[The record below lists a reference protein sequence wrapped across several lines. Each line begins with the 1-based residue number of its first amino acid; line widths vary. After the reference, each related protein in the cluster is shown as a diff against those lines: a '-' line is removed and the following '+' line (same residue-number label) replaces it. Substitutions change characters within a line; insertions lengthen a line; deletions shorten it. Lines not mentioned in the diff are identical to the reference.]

1 MFAVIRRS
9 FALNPHLLFTS
20 LDSPNS
26 RSETIEAITKTEDPQ
41 VQSPYLNLIPFGIYR
56 HARVLLLVPIFK
68 LGLNLFSIFYFLAG
82 ILWPGSM
89 HSYRCPWAFKWHL
102 LIPIN
107 VQLAIPQSDRMVA
120 TSYSFSLKRSIG

>member
-1 MFAVIRRS
+1 MHLELQAQRMFALIRRS
-9 FALNPHLLFTS
+9 FALNPHRLLFTS

-41 VQSPYLNLIPFGIYR
+41 VQSPYLNL
-56 HARVLLLVPIFK
+56 
-68 LGLNLFSIFYFLAG
+68 
-82 ILWPGSM
+82 M

-120 TSYSFSLKRSIG
+120 TIYSFSLKRSIG